1 MQKILIIEDEDAIR
15 RVLVKIIKNEN
26 NGYEVE
32 EAENG
37 LQGLELIQAVDYDL
51 VLCDIKMPKM
61 DGVEVLE
68 KAQAIKPEIPFI
80 MISGHG
86 ELETAVQTTR
96 RAIIAPHRFLGVY
109 QCCRDRNDHFDTL
122 L

>member
-37 LQGLELIQAVDYDL
+37 LQGLELIQAFDYDL
-51 VLCDIKMPKM
+51 VSL
-61 DGVEVLE
+61 
-68 KAQAIKPEIPFI
+68 
-80 MISGHG
+80 
-86 ELETAVQTTR
+86 
-96 RAIIAPHRFLGVY
+96 
-109 QCCRDRNDHFDTL
+109 
-122 L
+122 